1 MKNKIF
7 KTMATCFIL
16 ALALSCNEKKEE
28 APEAVVVDAD
38 QIKTEIQAMENAFAD
53 AVNARK
59 PGEVVYYADDA
70 TSYGQNKPPQVG
82 KAAIDKA
89 MVEDNAAMTAGDKVV
104 YTVTEVFPSS
114 DGNQVVEFGSYV
126 VSDSTSTTKH
136 SGNYMSLFQK
146 KDGKYVCVR
155 DISASV
161 MPLPKK

>member
-1 MKNKIF
+1 MKNKIL
-7 KTMATCFIL
+7 KVITVCLIL
-16 ALALSCNEKKEE
+16 AIASSCNKKEE
-28 APEAVVVDAD
+28 APAVVVDND
-38 QIKTEIQAMENAFAD
+38 QIKTELQAMETAFAD

-89 MVEDNAAMTAGDKVV
+89 MEEDNATMSAGDKVV
-104 YTVTEVFPSS
+104 YTANEVFPSS

-126 VSDSTSTTKH
+126 VTDSTNTTKH

-146 KDGKYVCVR
+146 KDGKNVCVR
-155 DISASV
+155 DMSASV
-161 MPLPKK
+161 MQLPKK